1 MSVVITY
8 TLARRRLERRQTGRV
23 LAEEE
28 IVVTQTTPAEVE
40 GTTT

>member
-8 TLARRRLERRQTGRV
+8 TLAKRRLERRQTGRV

-28 IVVTQTTPAEVE
+28 IVAAQTTPTEA
-40 GTTT
+40 GGAIS